1 MSLRVG
7 GLISPSVVA
16 LLACATMAYCRD
28 ISGTISST
36 LTITDSS
43 RLTGDVTCTVTG
55 APCISIGASN
65 VTLDLNGYSMTG
77 QGDPS
82 GCSGTSTAN
91 EYGILV
97 AMQRNV
103 VIRGLGIVQQFRNPA
118 FASTTALAA
127 P

>member
-1 MSLRVG
+1 MSLRIG
-7 GLISPSVVA
+7 GLISSSMVA

-65 VTLDLNGYSMTG
+65 VTLDLNGYSITARAIRKLG
-77 QGDPS
+77 AAGPS
-82 GCSGTSTAN
+82 PMS
-91 EYGILV
+91 
-97 AMQRNV
+97 
-103 VIRGLGIVQQFRNPA
+103 LG
-118 FASTTALAA
+118 S
-127 P
+127 

>member
-1 MSLRVG
+1 MALCLGVFTQLLG
-7 GLISPSVVA
+7 G
-16 LLACATMAYCRD
+16 CA
-28 ISGTISST
+28 
-36 LTITDSS
+36 
-43 RLTGDVTCTVTG
+43 
-55 APCISIGASN
+55 PIGASN

-97 AMQRNV
+97 ALQRNV